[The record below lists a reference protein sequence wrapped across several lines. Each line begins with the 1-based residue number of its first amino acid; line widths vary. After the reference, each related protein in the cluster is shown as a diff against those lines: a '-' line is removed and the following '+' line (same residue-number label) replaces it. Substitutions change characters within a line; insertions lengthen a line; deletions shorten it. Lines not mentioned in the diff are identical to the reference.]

1 MSSTPSAVAIYA
13 RISSD
18 TEGVGA
24 GVTRQVEDC
33 RKLAERLG
41 WAVAD
46 VYVDNDISAYSRKRR
61 PEYERM
67 LADLADGVVDG
78 VLVYHVDRLTR
89 QLKELER
96 FVEVV
101 DDAKVKHVRFVS
113 SDVDMTTEDGL
124 MLLRF
129 MAIIANRE
137 SADKSRRVR
146 RKMEQVAAE
155 GRPHGGRV
163 RPFGYAEDKITVLE
177 HEADTYRA
185 LVARFL
191 AGESTRS
198 LATWL
203 NDQEVPTVTGRPW
216 ITTTL
221 KGMLTN
227 PRYAGLRAHRGVVVG
242 PAVWDAIISEED
254 HRRVLAKYAEKKT
267 SGRRTPQRY
276 LLSGVLRCGKCG
288 NRLYSSL
295 RQRKYGS
302 TRRYVCSSGPDHG
315 GCGRLTIVADPLERM
330 IADYVLHR
338 LDTPELSD
346 ALARRATAD
355 ARTQELTAELD
366 KAQTR
371 LDDLS
376 LGYGQGDIDMR
387 AWMIAKKPIEHRLE
401 TLKRQLGQITRTSA
415 LTGLVGNG
423 EELGR
428 AWNDLNLSRQHAIV
442 EALIDHIVIKPG
454 GQGPRQLDPARVG
467 VVWRH

>member
-1 MSSTPSAVAIYA
+1 M
-13 RISSD
+13 
-18 TEGVGA
+18 
-24 GVTRQVEDC
+24 
-33 RKLAERLG
+33 
-41 WAVAD
+41 
-46 VYVDNDISAYSRKRR
+46 
-61 PEYERM
+61 
-67 LADLADGVVDG
+67 
-78 VLVYHVDRLTR
+78 
-89 QLKELER
+89 
-96 FVEVV
+96 
-101 DDAKVKHVRFVS
+101 
-113 SDVDMTTEDGL
+113 
-124 MLLRF
+124 
-129 MAIIANRE
+129 
-137 SADKSRRVR
+137 
-146 RKMEQVAAE
+146 
-155 GRPHGGRV
+155 
-163 RPFGYAEDKITVLE
+163 
-177 HEADTYRA
+177 
-185 LVARFL
+185 
-191 AGESTRS
+191 
-198 LATWL
+198 
-203 NDQEVPTVTGRPW
+203 TGRPW

-346 ALARRATAD
+346 ALAGRASAD